1 MVISLKLEASMNTM
15 RQSSKRK
22 SSLPVRLRT
31 LLRTPLRVG
40 RKCEKGRWVYSV
52 FAFICVCLSYSH
64 SANARTYGVV
74 MAGLGGTEDYAVAFN
89 DASLSLSGALRTLE
103 SDESL
108 VITLDEKAS
117 RNDLLAA
124 ISDQTER
131 MKRDAE
137 QLAASGASGK
147 QAVFVLMLVGH
158 GNADANGWRF
168 NVTGPDLTTD
178 DLIAALNT
186 VPASQ
191 QLVVL
196 AASASGAALDP
207 LSQLGRVVLTATKS
221 GGEINAVRFPEFFAQ
236 AVQSDVADFDR
247 NEILTVAEAY
257 RFADARTRDY
267 FEQQK
272 LLASEHSRLRGDL
285 ADEFPIALLGSLK
298 DARDDPVVA
307 QLLDERLV
315 LEQTFKSLRERKNDL
330 PVEQYYVELEELLL
344 SIARL
349 QQSIDET
356 TGWSENDADS

>member
-1 MVISLKLEASMNTM
+1 
-15 RQSSKRK
+15 
-22 SSLPVRLRT
+22 LPVRLRT

-147 QAVFVLMLVGH
+147 QAVF
-158 GNADANGWRF
+158 
-168 NVTGPDLTTD
+168 
-178 DLIAALNT
+178 AALNT

-221 GGEINAVRFPEFFAQ
+221 IQVATGAQ
-236 AVQSDVADFDR
+236 
-247 NEILTVAEAY
+247 
-257 RFADARTRDY
+257 
-267 FEQQK
+267 K
-272 LLASEHSRLRGDL
+272 
-285 ADEFPIALLGSLK
+285 
-298 DARDDPVVA
+298 
-307 QLLDERLV
+307 
-315 LEQTFKSLRERKNDL
+315 
-330 PVEQYYVELEELLL
+330 
-344 SIARL
+344 
-349 QQSIDET
+349 
-356 TGWSENDADS
+356 